1 MNIVNEISRCSRKRN
16 FEADGIANE
25 KYVSIGRRIFVG
37 LVMSNHP
44 VEKLGFGEDALV
56 NSVVVHLKRGLPH
69 PKEVGVKDI
78 VAPEISRLSK
88 KV

>member
-1 MNIVNEISRCSRKRN
+1 
-16 FEADGIANE
+16 
-25 KYVSIGRRIFVG
+25 
-37 LVMSNHP
+37 MSNHP

-78 VAPEISRLSK
+78 VAPEI
-88 KV
+88 